1 MDVGVLEVAVAATSL
16 VISLGTI
23 LGWVAFLGSWKTK
36 VEESMTRHNDCAKV
50 VPAAVQDLKTK
61 MDLVWQVQTLEV
73 LERQKL
79 ALHHEGPFTERN
91 SPLRITDRGK
101 RCLDLLGPTI
111 RDMKALPGLKPSDVP
126 KIVNEKIGLAKLD
139 ELAHEQQCTVN
150 ELLALITV
158 ELGFGL

>member
-1 MDVGVLEVAVAATSL
+1 MDVGILEVAVAATSL
-16 VISLGTI
+16 IISLGTI

-36 VEESMTRHNDCAKV
+36 VEASMDRHNKCAET
-50 VPAAVQDLKTK
+50 VPNAVQDLKTK

-91 SPLRITDRGK
+91 SPLRITDRGQ
-101 RCLDLLGPTI
+101 RCLELLGPMI

-126 KIVNEKIGLAKLD
+126 KVVNEKIGLAKLD